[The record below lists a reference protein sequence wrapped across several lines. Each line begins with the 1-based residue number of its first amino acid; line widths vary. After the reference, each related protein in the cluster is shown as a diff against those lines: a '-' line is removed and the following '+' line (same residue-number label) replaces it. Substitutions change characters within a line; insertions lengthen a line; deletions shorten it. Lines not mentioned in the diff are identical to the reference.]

1 MIIKNL
7 IKKSDI
13 KIRESKADVP
23 KGLYVKCKSCKSP
36 VLADD
41 VKRNSYVCP
50 KCGGYFRLN
59 ARNRLKIIADKKSF
73 EEWFCNSDFVN
84 PLKDAAYMKKWTDT
98 REKTKTD
105 EAVITGK
112 ISVKGSPAAIAI
124 MDGRFM
130 MASMGSIVGEK
141 ITKTIEK
148 AQRENLPLIIV
159 ACSGGARMQEGIV
172 CLMQMA
178 KTSAALKKYRNSG
191 NLYISLL
198 TDPTTGG
205 VTASF
210 AMLGDIIL
218 AEPNALIGFA
228 GQRVIEQTIGQKL
241 PKGFQSS
248 EFLLEHGFIDAIV
261 ERDKLKNTLS
271 YIIKMHY
278 ESDKNANYVSQTKT
292 DNAVRDKLTPWERVV
307 KARDKMRPTGLDYI
321 NGLIDDF
328 MEFHGDR
335 YFGDDRAIVGGIGY
349 FHGKPVTVIANTKGH
364 NTKDSLKHNFG
375 MANPEGYRKSIRL
388 MKQAEKFK
396 RPIICF
402 VDTAGAFCGV
412 EAEMRGQG
420 EAIANNLFEM
430 SDLKVP
436 VLSIVI
442 GEGGSGG
449 ALALAVA
456 DEVWMLKNSVYSIL
470 SPEGYASILFR
481 GTKKPEEVA
490 GLMKLTSFDLL
501 QLNIIEK
508 IIDEPEHYSVENMEE
523 TIKNI
528 DEEIQGFLSR
538 YESLN
543 ALELVEK
550 RYDRFRRM

>member
-112 ISVKGSPAAIAI
+112 ISVKGSPVAIAI

-172 CLMQMA
+172 SLMQMA
-178 KTSAALKKYRNSG
+178 KTSAALKKYRNRG

-292 DNAVRDKLTPWERVV
+292 DNVVRDKLTPWERVV

-508 IIDEPEHYSVENMEE
+508 IIDEPEHYSVENMEA

>member
-1 MIIKNL
+1 
-7 IKKSDI
+7 
-13 KIRESKADVP
+13 
-23 KGLYVKCKSCKSP
+23 
-36 VLADD
+36 
-41 VKRNSYVCP
+41 
-50 KCGGYFRLN
+50 
-59 ARNRLKIIADKKSF
+59 
-73 EEWFCNSDFVN
+73 
-84 PLKDAAYMKKWTDT
+84 
-98 REKTKTD
+98 
-105 EAVITGK
+105 
-112 ISVKGSPAAIAI
+112 
-124 MDGRFM
+124 
-130 MASMGSIVGEK
+130 
-141 ITKTIEK
+141 
-148 AQRENLPLIIV
+148 
-159 ACSGGARMQEGIV
+159 
-172 CLMQMA
+172 MQMA
-178 KTSAALKKYRNSG
+178 KTSAASKKIIANSG
-191 NLYISLL
+191 NLYISVTDRSYNRRCYCKLCHAWEILFWQNL
-198 TDPTTGG
+198 TR
-205 VTASF
+205 
-210 AMLGDIIL
+210 
-218 AEPNALIGFA
+218 LIGFA
-228 GQRVIEQTIGQKL
+228 G
-241 PKGFQSS
+241 PKSNRADYRSETSKRFSEAQS
-248 EFLLEHGFIDAIV
+248 FCLEHGFIDAIV
-261 ERDKLKNTLS
+261 ERQNLKNTLS

>member
-172 CLMQMA
+172 SLMQMA

-292 DNAVRDKLTPWERVV
+292 DNVVRDKLTPWERVV

-321 NGLIDDF
+321 NGLRNF
-328 MEFHGDR
+328 T
-335 YFGDDRAIVGGIGY
+335 
-349 FHGKPVTVIANTKGH
+349 VTDI
-364 NTKDSLKHNFG
+364 L
-375 MANPEGYRKSIRL
+375 
-388 MKQAEKFK
+388 
-396 RPIICF
+396 
-402 VDTAGAFCGV
+402 
-412 EAEMRGQG
+412 EMTGQ
-420 EAIANNLFEM
+420 L
-430 SDLKVP
+430 
-436 VLSIVI
+436 
-442 GEGGSGG
+442 
-449 ALALAVA
+449 
-456 DEVWMLKNSVYSIL
+456 
-470 SPEGYASILFR
+470 
-481 GTKKPEEVA
+481 
-490 GLMKLTSFDLL
+490 
-501 QLNIIEK
+501 
-508 IIDEPEHYSVENMEE
+508 
-523 TIKNI
+523 
-528 DEEIQGFLSR
+528 
-538 YESLN
+538 
-543 ALELVEK
+543 
-550 RYDRFRRM
+550 